1 MFSQGADLLKAVSF
15 PMTDYRMHFADFGE
29 TTYLNCAYQGVF
41 PLSAVARAHAAVDQ
55 KARPDRIDRG
65 EYFGLPERVRGHL
78 ASIIGC
84 DETEIALTS
93 GATQGVGVVASGLQL
108 GPGDEVLVAADNFP
122 ANLFTWLH
130 MRRKGVQVRVLR
142 SEGPLRPDDVSS
154 AFTPRTKI
162 LALDWVNYSTGRRID
177 LAVMGQLARERGA
190 LFVVDGTQGVGA
202 LELNVHELP
211 VDAMT
216 VAAYKWLLGPYGTG
230 FVYVREELLNRLELK
245 VVNWQSVEGAHEF
258 NSLPVEEFVLA
269 SAARIFDIPETG
281 NFINLSAFEAS
292 LEFVRSV
299 GAGVVRR
306 HCTDLLDSAAEGL
319 VSSGHTV
326 TNDDRSI
333 HPSPLLCFR
342 CRSDEETAR
351 LYEKL
356 QANHVEVSLRHHR
369 IRVSPYLYNTQ
380 ADIDRLLEAAR

>member
-1 MFSQGADLLKAVSF
+1 
-15 PMTDYRMHFADFGE
+15 MTDYRMHFADFGE
-29 TTYLNCAYQGVF
+29 TIYLNCAYQGVF
-41 PLSAVARAHAAVDQ
+41 PLSAVARGHRAVDL
-55 KARPDRIDRG
+55 KARPDRIDRAD
-65 EYFGLPERVRGHL
+65 YFGLPERVRGHL
-78 ASIIGC
+78 AAIIGC
-84 DETEIALTS
+84 NEKEIALTS

-122 ANLFTWLH
+122 ANLFTWVH
-130 MRRKGVQVRVLR
+130 MRRKGVQVHVLR
-142 SEGPLRPDDVSS
+142 NQGALRADDIAR

-177 LAVMGQLARERGA
+177 LALMGELARERGA

-211 VDAMT
+211 VDVMT

-258 NSLPVEEFVLA
+258 DALPVDDFVLA
-269 SAARIFDIPETG
+269 KAAKIFDIPETG
-281 NFINLSAFEAS
+281 NFINLSSFEAS

-299 GAGVVRR
+299 GAGAVTR
-306 HCTDLLDSAAEGL
+306 HCTDLLDHAAEGL
-319 VSSGHTV
+319 LSSGRRV
-326 TNDDRSI
+326 TNDDQSSL
-333 HPSPLLCFR
+333 PSPLLCFQ
-342 CRSDEETAR
+342 CGSDEETGR

-356 QANHVEVSLRHHR
+356 HADHVEVSLRHHR

-380 ADIDRLLEAAR
+380 ADIDRLLEIAR